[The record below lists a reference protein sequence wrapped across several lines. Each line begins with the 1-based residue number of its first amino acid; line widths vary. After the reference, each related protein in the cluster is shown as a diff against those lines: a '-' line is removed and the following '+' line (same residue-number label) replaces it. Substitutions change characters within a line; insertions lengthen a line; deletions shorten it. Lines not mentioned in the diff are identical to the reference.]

1 MAAPSPGVS
10 NHLTAAIAAAGDD
23 QAARQALLEQTHPL
37 YTDLAPGWRTLLD
50 AFEGIGGF
58 RDGEYL
64 WQYANETEKEY
75 TARKAVARYHNFAKS
90 LVNIYVRHVFRQ
102 GVTREVK
109 GHDELQAWWKDVD
122 GAGTPVDD
130 LMKRAARLALSAGH
144 SGVLTDKTTDTPA
157 GPSLAD
163 DRGRILASI
172 FPAPSILDWRTH
184 AGRLTGVKLREGAS
198 PAAITDPVPTG
209 DDATQYLLW
218 DEQGWARFT
227 HDGQPIAA
235 SAGDLQMP
243 VPLAI
248 VRPEPSAE
256 HPFLGQS
263 LLGDP
268 NVFKALYNRCSEQD
282 EVARDQA
289 FSILVVSVPSGE
301 KGGGSEA
308 VARAKRQLG
317 NDIGTTR
324 AIVVEGTVSYEAAD
338 MGVLE
343 AIGTLI
349 DFLIREIYR
358 AAHVRWEMDSAD
370 AQSAD
375 AIRLQ
380 HTELNEMLANL
391 AAELT
396 RVEREMVRA
405 WFYWKF
411 PAANAQQQFDDANV
425 VIKYPNEFFIADL
438 VAELEKWAK
447 AIGMELGL
455 TFEHWAKKRVVD
467 QLAPDLPP
475 DLKETIYGEID
486 AMTSNREQSIADAHA
501 RLTGSAE
508 RLMGGGKKKAGDTG
522 DDPPPPPKADDDDE
536 GRKAA

>member
-1 MAAPSPGVS
+1 MS
-10 NHLTAAIAAAGDD
+10 NHLTQAIAAAGELD
-23 QAARQALLEQTHPL
+23 ARQALLEQTHPL

-50 AFEGIGGF
+50 AFEGTGGF
-58 RDGEYL
+58 RDGGHL
-64 WQYANETEKEY
+64 WQYANEKPEEFEE
-75 TARKAVARYHNFAKS
+75 RQQLARYHNFAKS

-102 GVTREVK
+102 GVTREVQ
-109 GHDELQAWWKDVD
+109 GHEDLQAWWTDVD
-122 GAGTPVDD
+122 GAGTPIDD
-130 LMKRAARLALSAGH
+130 LMKRAARLALAAGH
-144 SGVLTDKTTDTPA
+144 CGVLTDKTSEAPA

-163 DRGRILASI
+163 DRGRILASL

-184 AGRLTGVKLREGAS
+184 AGKLTGVKLREGAS

-218 DEQGWARFT
+218 DDRGWARFT
-227 HDGQPIAA
+227 HGADVLAA

-289 FSILVVSVPSGE
+289 FSILVVSVPSSE

-308 VARAKRQLG
+308 VARAKRQIG

-324 AIVVEGTVSYEAAD
+324 AIVVEGTVTYQAAD

-343 AIGTLI
+343 AIGKLI

-405 WFYWKF
+405 WFYWRY
-411 PAANAQQQFDDANV
+411 PGPSAAERLDAANV

-438 VAELEKWAK
+438 LAELEKWAK

-467 QLAPDLPP
+467 QLAPDLPD
-475 DLKETIYGEID
+475 DLKQTIYDEIEGM
-486 AMTSNREQSIADAHA
+486 ASNREQAIADAHA

-508 RLMGGGKKKAGDTG
+508 RMIADGTKTPGDGKGNE
-522 DDPPPPPKADDDDE
+522 PPPPKKADDDAGE
-536 GRKAA
+536 KKAA